1 MRVKAVAMLLTL
13 MLAAMTCA
21 LAADPVQSTYPA
33 DFDRVWAA
41 VEKALDAEGW
51 GIDHAARPLG
61 LFVTKSQRLA
71 GSDTG
76 VLSKNQRLRLRLTLT
91 PDGNTRTQVRVERE
105 VFRRERVLW
114 SDRDEGVPIADSLAD
129 RTVEKRVL
137 AAIAREL

>member
-1 MRVKAVAMLLTL
+1 MRLTTIAMLLTV
-13 MLAAMTCA
+13 MLVPVTCA
-21 LAADPVQSTYPA
+21 LAADSVQSTYPA

-41 VEKALDAEGW
+41 TEKALGAEGW

-71 GSDTG
+71 GSDIG

-91 PDGNTRTQVRVERE
+91 PDGKARTQVRVERE

-114 SDRDEGVPIADSLAD
+114 TDRDEHVPIADGLAD
-129 RTVEKRVL
+129 RAVEERVL
-137 AAIAREL
+137 AAIARQL